1 MHDSTPGARRRDAV
15 MERIKLSASA
25 RNQLATLKR
34 RTGIEHNNAICRHAL
49 CMSLANPS
57 GPPEENFSF
66 AGGLEIDWRTLT
78 GGQEAL
84 YTNLLVVRLQT
95 EGKRVS
101 EEAIRQAFLLHV
113 HRGLSYLVSR
123 REDDLL
129 VELSSVAVGTQ

>member
-1 MHDSTPGARRRDAV
+1 

-34 RTGIEHNNAICRHAL
+34 RTGMEHNNAICRHAL
-49 CMSLANPS
+49 CISLANPS
-57 GPPEENFSF
+57 VPPDENFSF

-84 YTNLLVVRLQT
+84 YINLLIVRLLAD
-95 EGKRVS
+95 GKRVS
-101 EEAIRQAFLLHV
+101 EDAIRQTFLLHV

-129 VELSSVAVGTQ
+129 VELATALSV